1 MGVLDLPEAKFFTQ
15 STWNTERVSVISSS
29 GQMKNHVGKRR
40 HGWLVRCMSGVRHRT
55 QEGLRS
61 HPDMWCRIR
70 RMVAI
75 KTKTSTGNVPRSAH
89 PTASRPCADF
99 SQHCSSCR
107 WTDCSNILSQ
117 MAANLHMF
125 QSAQLLTRLVQFSPI
140 NDQSSQPQQ
149 TTKPYF
155 LFTYIMIIGFT
166 SPLQWSMLK
175 IFSSLRH
182 SPCIRWTAHVQYQM

>member
-117 MAANLHMF
+117 MAANLHVSVGTTVNKIGTIF
-125 QSAQLLTRLVQFSPI
+125 AYPRSVQPAST
-140 NDQSSQPQQ
+140 NN
-149 TTKPYF
+149 
-155 LFTYIMIIGFT
+155 
-166 SPLQWSMLK
+166 
-175 IFSSLRH
+175 
-182 SPCIRWTAHVQYQM
+182 